1 MATTDSSV
9 DQKRRVRE
17 YWEADPCGSEH
28 ATALEGSPE
37 FFAEVERT
45 RYELEPYIARY
56 ADFEGARGLRVLE
69 IGVGLGTDFISF
81 ARAGAQVTGVDLTEH
96 SVELVRRRLELE
108 GLEGEVRRADAES
121 LPFEDGSFDRVYSWG
136 VLHHTPDTGARW
148 PRRSA
153 CFGPAVDLVRDALRP
168 LLLGRIRDVG
178 RHALLRGRPRR
189 TLGDVL
195 AAHMESEGTKA
206 YTKGELR
213 RLFAGVDNLRV
224 DAVATSY
231 DRAISLG
238 LQRLTGD
245 RLGWFLVVRGRKHGG

>member
-1 MATTDSSV
+1 M
-9 DQKRRVRE
+9 RE

-28 ATALEGSPE
+28 ATAPEGSTE

-56 ADFEGARGLRVLE
+56 ADFKGARRLRVLE

-108 GLEGEVRRADAES
+108 GLEGEVLRADAES
-121 LPFEDGSFDRVYSWG
+121 LPFEDGSFDRLYSWG
-136 VLHHTPDTGARW
+136 VLHHTPDTAR
-148 PRRSA
+148 SVA
-153 CFGPAVDLVRDALRP
+153 EALRV
-168 LLLGRIRDVG
+168 LRSGGDLIVMLYGRYSWVAFGMWI
-178 RHALLRGRPRR
+178 RHALLRGRPWRS
-189 TLGDVL
+189 LGDVL

-213 RLFAGVDNLRV
+213 HLFTGLDDLRIDSV
-224 DAVATSY
+224 STSY
-231 DRAISLG
+231 DRDISRG
-238 LQRLTGD
+238 LHRLTGD
-245 RLGWFLVVRGRKHGG
+245 RLGWFLVVRGRKPTR